1 MPTFPRELTD
11 EIIAWI
17 PIVCDRVIYN
27 ERETY
32 RTLLSCSLVC
42 SAWLPASRHQL
53 FLMLHINTPER
64 YDLLVSRVLHSEK
77 MRIHLLSVRSV
88 IFVTRVNDTLE
99 STDSLLRRP
108 FVHEFA
114 GHLPTVTYMAFFDQS
129 ADPSFNFLSHP
140 TSAMV
145 ISRFS
150 LVRSLSISR
159 CMFPSFRALCRTLTA
174 LPSLNDLELNLP
186 SWPEPAAD
194 LSTHLSHGASTV
206 RRPALLALDVMWATD
221 PPDRRCAQQF
231 MAWLSKTATSS
242 SLLNLWVRVL
252 NWEHVKIEDMA
263 TFGPS
268 FLRFGQGLRLLDI
281 HFDFGGSGIPGPSSY
296 SFVLSHP

>member
-64 YDLLVSRVLHSEK
+64 
-77 MRIHLLSVRSV
+77 
-88 IFVTRVNDTLE
+88 VNDTLE

-108 FVHEFA
+108 FVHA

-159 CMFPSFRALCRTLTA
+159 
-174 LPSLNDLELNLP
+174 
-186 SWPEPAAD
+186 
-194 LSTHLSHGASTV
+194 
-206 RRPALLALDVMWATD
+206 
-221 PPDRRCAQQF
+221 
-231 MAWLSKTATSS
+231 
-242 SLLNLWVRVL
+242 
-252 NWEHVKIEDMA
+252 
-263 TFGPS
+263 
-268 FLRFGQGLRLLDI
+268 
-281 HFDFGGSGIPGPSSY
+281 
-296 SFVLSHP
+296 